1 MNRDAKSGPSR
12 PDSEKPAPRAMSAAD
27 ERQFRA
33 DLLAVIP
40 SLRAYARSLCY
51 NRDLADDLTQEALT
65 KGWAARAS
73 YLPGSNFRGWMFRIL
88 RNHYFSITK
97 VSRRFVMLDT
107 EVIERLLVT
116 PPTQEAGLNL
126 EDLQRGL
133 ATLPAEQREALLL
146 MESGLRCE
154 DIAEIMVTPVGTVK
168 SRISRG
174 RAALRLYM
182 DGNPRAL
189 PAPGKPQP
197 LVRAL
202 SISTEKASISPAS
215 GRVATSG

>member
-1 MNRDAKSGPSR
+1 MSD
-12 PDSEKPAPRAMSAAD
+12 DLKPAHTPALRALSAAD
-27 ERQFRA
+27 ERQFRT

-116 PPTQEAGLNL
+116 PATQEAGLNL

-182 DGNPRAL
+182 DGNTRAL
-189 PAPGKPQP
+189 PAPDKPQGKA
-197 LVRAL
+197 VRELPISAEAV
-202 SISTEKASISPAS
+202 SILPAT
-215 GRVATSG
+215 GRAATVG